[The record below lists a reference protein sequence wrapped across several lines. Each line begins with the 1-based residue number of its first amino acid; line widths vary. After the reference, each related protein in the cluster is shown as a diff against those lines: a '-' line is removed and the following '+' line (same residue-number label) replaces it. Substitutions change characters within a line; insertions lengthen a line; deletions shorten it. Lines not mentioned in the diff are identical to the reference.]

1 MQQSELGD
9 LNYKGD
15 VTMFSLVLTM
25 LILVGIYLL
34 QGSYPFLAGVLA
46 VAPVKVIATAFI
58 AYEDG
63 GTSRLLDAITGML
76 LAQAVFTCA
85 LLAVWLALR

>member
-1 MQQSELGD
+1 ML
-9 LNYKGD
+9 
-15 VTMFSLVLTM
+15 SLVLTV

-58 AYEDG
+58 AFEDG

-76 LAQAVFTCA
+76 LAQVVFSGA
-85 LLAVWLALR
+85 LFVVWLALK